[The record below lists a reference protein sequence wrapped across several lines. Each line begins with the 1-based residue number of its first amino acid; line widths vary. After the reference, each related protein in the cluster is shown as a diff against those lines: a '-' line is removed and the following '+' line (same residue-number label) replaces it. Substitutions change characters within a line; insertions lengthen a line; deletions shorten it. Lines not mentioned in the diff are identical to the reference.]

1 MREYL
6 EQESQDKRG
15 IEYDTSDWECD
26 TPKVPTQE
34 NSYDC
39 GVFTCM
45 FMEYTARGQEFYFCQ
60 EHMPY
65 LRTRISLE
73 ILNCKLKLLV

>member
-1 MREYL
+1 M
-6 EQESQDKRG
+6 EQESLDKRSVA
-15 IEYDTSDWECD
+15 YDTSDWQND
-26 TPKVPTQE
+26 TPKNIPAQE
-34 NSYDC
+34 NGFDC

-45 FMEYTARGQEFYFCQ
+45 FMEFTARGEEFLFRQ

-73 ILNCKLKLLV
+73 ILNCKLMAE